1 MNKDNGGPAFPQTTT
16 QSYGGIP
23 STSVE
28 GGMTL
33 RQWYAG
39 QAPPMPEQWFKDSPR
54 KIEDPLWHWGEAS
67 AAWAFYYADAMIA
80 EGNKS

>member
-1 MNKDNGGPAFPQTTT
+1 MSKDNGGPAFPQTTT

-23 STSVE
+23 STDVE

-39 QAPPMPEQWFKDSPR
+39 QALMGMIAGSQGLNITLEQFSQQSFA
-54 KIEDPLWHWGEAS
+54 L
-67 AAWAFYYADAMIA
+67 ADLMIA
-80 EGNKS
+80 EGNKP